1 MGASKD
7 LCPKP
12 ASDDILPPKRDGSGG
27 VTGGRGV
34 RRRA

>member
-1 MGASKD
+1 LGVSKD

-12 ASDDILPPKRDGSGG
+12 ASDDSLPLTWDGAGG